1 MRRVAMIFAAGLG
14 TRLFPITKDI
24 PKALAQVNGKTLLE
38 YAIMYVA
45 SFGFHDIIIN
55 THHFSDKIESFLKDK
70 SFENLHI
77 SISYEEKL
85 LDTAGG
91 LAFASHFF
99 LPDDLILLYNVDIL
113 TNMDIEKMIV
123 LHQNS
128 NSDISLAV
136 QSRKTS
142 RYFLFDGDKKLQG
155 WVNKLTKEL
164 IINQNVNQVSLDE
177 LAFNGIHLWN
187 YNILRNLNNVEK
199 ISLTPFYLNK
209 MSELVITGFEVGS
222 NNYWFDCGKLET
234 LEQASTFLLNNI

>member
-24 PKALAQVNGKTLLE
+24 PKALAKVNGKTLLE

-55 THHFSDKIESFLKDK
+55 THHFPDKIESFLNNK

-99 LPDDLILLYNVDIL
+99 LPNDLILLYNVDIL
-113 TNMDIEKMIV
+113 TNMDIEKMIE

-128 NSDISLAV
+128 NTDISLAV
-136 QSRKTS
+136 QSRKTT

-155 WVNKLTKEL
+155 WVNKVTNEL

-187 YNILRNLNNVEK
+187 YKVLSNLISAEK
-199 ISLTPFYLNK
+199 LSLTPFYLNK
-209 MSELVITGFEVGS
+209 MSELKITGFEVGS
-222 NNYWFDCGKLET
+222 DNYWFDCGKPET
-234 LEQASTFLLNNI
+234 LEQASTFLLNNF